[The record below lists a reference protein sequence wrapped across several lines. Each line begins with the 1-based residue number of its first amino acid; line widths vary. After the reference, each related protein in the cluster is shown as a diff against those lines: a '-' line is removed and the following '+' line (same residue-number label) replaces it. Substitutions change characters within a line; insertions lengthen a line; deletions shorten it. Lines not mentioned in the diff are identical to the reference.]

1 MNSNTSQSG
10 SAPRRSYSPRSSE
23 GGNSK
28 SPLSSRRA
36 TFSSGSSASTSSP
49 RSGSYSFSKPSFKGG
64 SSSSRSGGYS
74 SAPRSGSSYSG
85 SSYGTRPRTAADSV
99 PRSRPAFG
107 GSSSYSPRPARS
119 GGFGGGRPSSG
130 GRGGGRSGGF
140 KKDRIDESM
149 FINKATVQHEEKYVA
164 NHTFA
169 DFAIHPTLAV
179 NLAEKGIVH
188 PSPIQD
194 QAIPVA
200 LSGKDIVGIAS
211 TGTGKT
217 AAFLIP
223 IINKMVTD
231 RNHKAM
237 VLAPTRE
244 LAVQVQEEFRL
255 FTKGMR
261 LLSMTAVGGLPIGK
275 QMRDLEHG
283 VHLIV
288 GTPGRVKDLI
298 ARNKIPMDRVS
309 TIVLDEAD
317 RMLDM
322 GFVDDMKMILG
333 MLPSHRQGMFF
344 SATFAPEIKRLCT
357 DFLNDPATVSVK
369 TRDTSSSVDQDVVRA
384 PRGAKLDA
392 LHEILIRPEAKK
404 VLIFRETKRSVDE
417 LAKDLK
423 ARGFAVSALHGDMR
437 SRERS
442 RAVEALAKGL
452 LQIVV
457 ATDVAARGIDIP
469 DVTHVINY
477 DTPSTYDTYIHRI
490 GRTGRASKTGTA
502 LTFI

>member
-1 MNSNTSQSG
+1 MNQQNTSNSG
-10 SAPRRSYSPRSSE
+10 PSPRRSYSSSASRRTSPRI
-23 GGNSK
+23 GGGFSK
-28 SPLSSRRA
+28 SPLSSRRS
-36 TFSSGSSASTSSP
+36 TFSTPKVGGYSSAP
-49 RSGSYSFSKPSFKGG
+49 KKFSFSKPSFKGN
-64 SSSSRSGGYS
+64 SSSRPSSGG
-74 SAPRSGSSYSG
+74 YSG
-85 SSYGTRPRTAADSV
+85 SSYGTRPRAPLGDKPSF
-99 PRSRPAFG
+99 S
-107 GSSSYSPRPARS
+107 SPRPVRT
-119 GGFGGGRPSSG
+119 GGGYGGRPSFNRTSRPSFSG
-130 GRGGGRSGGF
+130 RPSRGGFR
-140 KKDRIDESM
+140 KDRIDESM
-149 FINKATVQHEEKYVA
+149 FINKATVTQEEKYVA
-164 NHTFA
+164 KHAFT
-169 DFAIHPTLAV
+169 DFAIHEMLSM
-179 NLAEKGIVH
+179 NLIKKGIVH

-194 QAIPVA
+194 QSIPVA
-200 LSGKDIVGIAS
+200 LKGGDIIGIAS

-244 LAVQVQEEFRL
+244 LAVQVQEEFKL
-255 FTKGMR
+255 FTHGMR
-261 LLSMTAVGGLPIGK
+261 LFSMTAVGGLPIGK

-298 ARNKIPMDRVS
+298 ARNKIPMEKIS

-322 GFVDDMKMILG
+322 GFVDDMKMILKL
-333 MLPSHRQGMFF
+333 LPENRQGMFF
-344 SATFAPEIKRLCT
+344 SATFAPEIKRLCS
-357 DFLNDPATVSVK
+357 DFLKDPVTVSVK
-369 TRDTSSSVDQDVVRA
+369 TRDTSSSVDQDVIRVPRA
-384 PRGAKLDA
+384 GKLDA
-392 LHEILIRPEAKK
+392 LHDILIRPEAKK

-417 LAKDLK
+417 LAKDLRT
-423 ARGFAVSALHGDMR
+423 RGFAVSALHGDMR

-442 RAVEALAKGL
+442 RAVENLAKGL